1 MKTALTIASM
11 PVITLIVA
19 LTVQEFFL
27 GITLSVLF
35 SYLSYMF
42 WDMFF
47 RHNKKDWMLR
57 AISKQSGHNLMNK
70 EIYIDYAL
78 KHRR

>member
-47 RHNKKDWMLR
+47 DKKKTE
-57 AISKQSGHNLMNK
+57 SKGSC
-70 EIYIDYAL
+70 
-78 KHRR
+78 

>member
-1 MKTALTIASM
+1 MKMGLTIASM
-11 PVITLIVA
+11 PVITLIIA

-42 WDMFF
+42 WDAFF
-47 RHNKKDWMLR
+47 DEKKTE
-57 AISKQSGHNLMNK
+57 SNGSC
-70 EIYIDYAL
+70 
-78 KHRR
+78 

>member
-1 MKTALTIASM
+1 MFLTILTM

-47 RHNKKDWMLR
+47 DTIKKT
-57 AISKQSGHNLMNK
+57 
-70 EIYIDYAL
+70 EVTEE
-78 KHRR
+78 

>member
-47 RHNKKDWMLR
+47 RHNKKD
-57 AISKQSGHNLMNK
+57 
-70 EIYIDYAL
+70 
-78 KHRR
+78 